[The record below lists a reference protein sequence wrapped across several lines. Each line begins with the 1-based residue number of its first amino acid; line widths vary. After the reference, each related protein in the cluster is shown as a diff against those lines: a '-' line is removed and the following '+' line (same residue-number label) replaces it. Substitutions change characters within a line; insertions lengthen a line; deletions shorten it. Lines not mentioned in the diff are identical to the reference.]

1 MPGIE
6 TRFTVAPYDYA
17 AAERLAAAL
26 GVSHV
31 LAQVLVRR
39 ALWLVYPREARLS
52 PPVQAVIHFVL
63 DVMRAHAARVEGVTA

>member
-1 MPGIE
+1 MPAIE

-17 AAERLAAAL
+17 AAERLADAL

-39 ALWLVYPREARLS
+39 GLGDVEEARAFLAAAEAHPLDAFAGCAT
-52 PPVQAVIHFVL
+52 PP
-63 DVMRAHAARVEGVTA
+63 R